1 MNCLLMGKE
10 KIVHTQRVVM
20 FTDVSKVTR
29 KLSGYK
35 MVTHWVLGSC
45 TSAEDHNIQK
55 KYLLNANFA
64 Y

>member
-29 KLSGYK
+29 NYQFVKWSYTRFLAPELMRRIK
-35 MVTHWVLGSC
+35 MFK
-45 TSAEDHNIQK
+45 K
-55 KYLLNANFA
+55 KYLLNANFK
-64 Y
+64 